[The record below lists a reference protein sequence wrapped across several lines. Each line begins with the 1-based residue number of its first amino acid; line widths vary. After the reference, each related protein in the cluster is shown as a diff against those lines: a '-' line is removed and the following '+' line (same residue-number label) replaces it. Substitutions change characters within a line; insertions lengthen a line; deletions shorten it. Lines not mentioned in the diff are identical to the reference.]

1 MASIVVNIW
10 GNAQAVV
17 HLYNAVKIGSPRY
30 PVWADMEGIIKDH
43 TVFKD
48 SPPLNFKDGFKLC
61 ALMIG
66 YRGFPVNPGQ
76 QQGGFPFQPGQ
87 QGGVPSNSNQQQGGV
102 PVNQGPGTGSFDQ
115 GGILVQPGQ
124 QGGVPVNPG
133 QQVLPYLEHPSQG
146 GIPVTSEHSTGSF
159 DQGGVPVQPGQQGQ
173 QGDIPVDPEH
183 STGNISIKLDQQGGS
198 VDQGGV
204 SVNPNQPS
212 ISGFDQTEPNID
224 GSGYFKGPLG
234 GNFDSTNKPTT
245 SGDVTNSQSG
255 TQGSGSTE
263 PQPQT
268 GDQGQV
274 PIKDPFGGSFS
285 SGGIPAQQPAT
296 RPSFTISA
304 PVPEHVISISAI
316 IESNKFLNEHSYDPK
331 SFHIWIKIGIT
342 KAREAYKNTA
352 DADRTDAMKVNC
364 RIFKSLDAATEK
376 NLDKIKDKE
385 TVGDSKEAA
394 REASRPVYRQSY
406 QGFGS
411 VDRMKA
417 EKVRLKRQRADDEAG
432 ANEIMLMD
440 TGWRVI
446 EKERME
452 REAKEKRMEVQ
463 SREVDRLGDEAWG
476 HQRDQDRDLELDED
490 YLP

>member
-1 MASIVVNIW
+1 M
-10 GNAQAVV
+10 
-17 HLYNAVKIGSPRY
+17 
-30 PVWADMEGIIKDH
+30 
-43 TVFKD
+43 
-48 SPPLNFKDGFKLC
+48 
-61 ALMIG
+61 
-66 YRGFPVNPGQ
+66 
-76 QQGGFPFQPGQ
+76 
-87 QGGVPSNSNQQQGGV
+87 
-102 PVNQGPGTGSFDQ
+102 NQGPGTGSFDQ

-285 SGGIPAQQPAT
+285 SGGIPAQQPGT
-296 RPSFTISA
+296 RGELLSPEEPQTGGSLPS
-304 PVPEHVISISAI
+304 
-316 IESNKFLNEHSYDPK
+316 
-331 SFHIWIKIGIT
+331 
-342 KAREAYKNTA
+342 
-352 DADRTDAMKVNC
+352 
-364 RIFKSLDAATEK
+364 
-376 NLDKIKDKE
+376 
-385 TVGDSKEAA
+385 
-394 REASRPVYRQSY
+394 
-406 QGFGS
+406 
-411 VDRMKA
+411 
-417 EKVRLKRQRADDEAG
+417 
-432 ANEIMLMD
+432 
-440 TGWRVI
+440 
-446 EKERME
+446 
-452 REAKEKRMEVQ
+452 
-463 SREVDRLGDEAWG
+463 
-476 HQRDQDRDLELDED
+476 
-490 YLP
+490 